1 MRLAPL
7 AAVTLAAVLAVSAV
21 PAFARD
27 TANLTVTGTG
37 TAAGTPDM
45 ATVSVG
51 TVTEAASAGD
61 ALSENSSQVQAVI
74 DAVKGAGIEARDIQT
89 SGFSVS
95 PRYTNPGNDSNE
107 APKIDGY
114 RVTNGVTVRVRQL
127 DTLGGLLD
135 TLVKA
140 GANDVSG
147 IQFAI
152 SNTDKLED
160 TARTAAVADAK
171 HKAALYAEA
180 AGVRLGRVLAITE
193 GGNQEPR
200 PMPMMRMEASAMSV
214 PVEAGEQSL
223 SAQVRIVYEILAE

>member
-1 MRLAPL
+1 MRLATL
-7 AAVTLAAVLAVSAV
+7 AAVTLAAVVAISAA

-27 TANLTVTGTG
+27 DATLSVTGSG

-51 TVTEAASAGD
+51 TVTEAATAGE
-61 ALSENSSQVQAVI
+61 ALSENSTQVQAVI
-74 DAVKGAGIEARDIQT
+74 DAVKQAGVEARDIQT

-95 PRYTNPGNDSNE
+95 PRYTQPGNNSNE

-114 RVTNGVTVRVRQL
+114 RVSNGVTVRVRKL
-127 DTLGGLLD
+127 DTLGDLLD

-152 SNTDKLED
+152 SDTDKLED

-171 HKAALYAEA
+171 HKAELYAEA
-180 AGVRLGRVLAITE
+180 AGVKLGRVLTIAE
-193 GGNQEPR
+193 GGSQDPR
-200 PMPMMRMEASAMSV
+200 PMPMMRMEASAVSV
-214 PVEAGEQSL
+214 PVQAGEQTL
-223 SAQVRIVYEILAE
+223 SAQVRMVYEILPK